1 MYLLLSVLLYLVGWD
16 QVLLDDLLYVVYSVE
31 VLSVL
36 LYLLGW
42 DQVLSGDL
50 LCVIDWVDVSS
61 VLLYRVTGLRYCFTL
76 PGDWVEVLFYFT
88 CLTGLRYC
96 FILSG

>member
-36 LYLLGW
+36 LYLLVC
-42 DQVLSGDL
+42 DEALLGDL
-50 LCVIDWVDVSS
+50 LYVV
-61 VLLYRVTGLRYCFTL
+61 Y
-76 PGDWVEVLFYFT
+76 
-88 CLTGLRYC
+88 
-96 FILSG
+96 

>member
-36 LYLLGW
+36 LYLLGC
-42 DQVLSGDL
+42 DEALLGD
-50 LCVIDWVDVSS
+50 
-61 VLLYRVTGLRYCFTL
+61 
-76 PGDWVEVLFYFT
+76 
-88 CLTGLRYC
+88 
-96 FILSG
+96 